1 MAPRTRNRRIEALL
15 EQEKWDE
22 ARKLINKAL
31 ADDPENHWL
40 LTQLGVTYYEKRDYA
55 ESIRRFLS
63 SLDIVSNCPLTLW
76 NLAGALDAIGKPEA
90 AVPIYAWL
98 IRTNKSADD
107 DPCWESKD
115 WADAL
120 KTDCV
125 YRLGLCFEHMNR
137 RDSSEHCFRQYVNLL
152 LAGMNGTYSME
163 DVARH
168 IRDIHT
174 AKKQTKNVRQAIDS
188 TLQDVGIQSL
198 LSGPNLPELSL
209 DELLA
214 P

>member
-1 MAPRTRNRRIEALL
+1 
-15 EQEKWDE
+15 
-22 ARKLINKAL
+22 
-31 ADDPENHWL
+31 
-40 LTQLGVTYYEKRDYA
+40 
-55 ESIRRFLS
+55 
-63 SLDIVSNCPLTLW
+63 
-76 NLAGALDAIGKPEA
+76 
-90 AVPIYAWL
+90 
-98 IRTNKSADD
+98 
-107 DPCWESKD
+107 
-115 WADAL
+115 
-120 KTDCV
+120 
-125 YRLGLCFEHMNR
+125 
-137 RDSSEHCFRQYVNLL
+137 
-152 LAGMNGTYSME
+152 ME